1 MRIETGRWNRRGRGQ
16 LPREER
22 LSVCVCVCVCVC
34 VWRERESFRQSEW
47 HVVVVVENCPVTSG
61 IRQSVGLTRVEKL
74 FTDKY
79 TYDVVCKIVHDVL
92 KSYQ

>member
-1 MRIETGRWNRRGRGQ
+1 MEQAWPGSATKRGA
-16 LPREER
+16 
-22 LSVCVCVCVCVC
+22 SVCVCVCVC

-61 IRQSVGLTRVEKL
+61 IRQSVGLTRVEEL

>member
-1 MRIETGRWNRRGRGQ
+1 MEQACPGSATRSGASLCVYSYVERFRESEWQVETG
-16 LPREER
+16 PA
-22 LSVCVCVCVCVC
+22 
-34 VWRERESFRQSEW
+34 
-47 HVVVVVENCPVTSG
+47 TSG
-61 IRQSVGLTRVEKL
+61 IRQNVGLTRVVVL